1 MNSKLVSVITPCYN
15 SGKFIHRLLET
26 ILEQDY
32 PCLEMYVIDD
42 GSVDNTKE
50 VVKNYITKFDKRG
63 YTLIYIFQENE
74 GQSVAVNRALKSI
87 KRLNIFVWPDSDDFY
102 G

>member
-50 VVKNYITKFDKRG
+50 LYYKV
-63 YTLIYIFQENE
+63 
-74 GQSVAVNRALKSI
+74 
-87 KRLNIFVWPDSDDFY
+87 
-102 G
+102 

>member
-1 MNSKLVSVITPCYN
+1 MNRKLVSVITPCYN

-42 GSVDNTKE
+42 GSVDCLL
-50 VVKNYITKFDKRG
+50 
-63 YTLIYIFQENE
+63 YT
-74 GQSVAVNRALKSI
+74 SPSPRDT
-87 KRLNIFVWPDSDDFY
+87 R
-102 G
+102 

>member
-50 VVKNYITKFDKRG
+50 VVKIILQSLIKEG
-63 YTLIYIFQENE
+63 TL
-74 GQSVAVNRALKSI
+74 
-87 KRLNIFVWPDSDDFY
+87 
-102 G
+102 